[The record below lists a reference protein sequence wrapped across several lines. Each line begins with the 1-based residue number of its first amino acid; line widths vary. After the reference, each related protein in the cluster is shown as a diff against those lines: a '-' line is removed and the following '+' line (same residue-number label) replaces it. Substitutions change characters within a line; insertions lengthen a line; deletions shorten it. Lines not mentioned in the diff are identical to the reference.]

1 MGDEE
6 GTTPWGQT
14 SPAGTPLEEHG
25 RFSRGAALA
34 FRSSNLMLPFACHVN
49 IPKLYIESSFF
60 FTATDVRSLRVSIW
74 GDTRCWISPRRCAFV
89 VVCYIVVEGIFPR
102 EIVWL
107 LVASWEFF
115 SLPLHT
121 NLCSIFLFD
130 TILHRFFFR
139 ILKLFI
145 IIYLLFIYYYEYY
158 YLILFVV

>member
-102 EIVWL
+102 EIVVVGGFL
-107 LVASWEFF
+107 RIFF
-115 SLPLHT
+115 SSFAHKFVFYLSLWYHFT
-121 NLCSIFLFD
+121 S
-130 TILHRFFFR
+130 FFF
-139 ILKLFI
+139 
-145 IIYLLFIYYYEYY
+145 
-158 YLILFVV
+158 